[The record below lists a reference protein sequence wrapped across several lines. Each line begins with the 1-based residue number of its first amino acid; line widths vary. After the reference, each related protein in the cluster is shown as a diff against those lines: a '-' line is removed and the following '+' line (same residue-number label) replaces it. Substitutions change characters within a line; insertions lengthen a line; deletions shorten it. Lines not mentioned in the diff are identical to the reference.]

1 MPGAILLAI
10 TSWDPAPW
18 IARFQTRAAGRDI
31 RVWPDDIGDPANIE
45 YICAWKPP
53 SAALTGLPNLKAI
66 FSLGAGV
73 DHLIGDP
80 ALPDVPVV
88 RIVDRDLT
96 QRMTEYV
103 VLHTLIFHR
112 RQRLY
117 GRQQRGR
124 VWFEHDQ
131 PAAHE
136 VAVGIMGLGELGSDA
151 AEVLRRIGFQ
161 VAGWSR
167 RPKTL
172 SGVKVFHGQ
181 AGLDAFLAR
190 TEILVT
196 LLPHTPATTGIL
208 YHVLFSKLKRD
219 GALGG
224 AYLINAGRGKLQVD
238 DDIVAALDS
247 GILSGAALDVF
258 PTEPLP
264 QESPLWRHDKVTVT
278 PHNAAVSNP
287 DALVEYVLRQ
297 IARHEAGQPLE
308 NTIDRTAGY

>member
-18 IARFQTRAAGRDI
+18 IARFRAQAPDRDI
-31 RVWPDDIGDPANIE
+31 RVWPDIGNVADVE

-53 SAALTGLPNLKAI
+53 PRALSGFSNLKAI

-80 ALPDVPVV
+80 TLPNVPVV

-96 QRMTEYV
+96 RRMTEYV
-103 VLHTLIFHR
+103 VLHTLMFHR

-117 GRQQRGR
+117 DSQQRKGI
-124 VWFEHDQ
+124 WFEHNQ
-131 PAAHE
+131 PAAHD

-151 AEVLRRIGFQ
+151 AAVLARIGFQ

-167 RPKTL
+167 REKTL
-172 SGVKVFHGQ
+172 EGIAIFHGQ
-181 AGLDAFLAR
+181 DGLDAFLAR
-190 TEILVT
+190 TEILVA
-196 LLPHTPATTGIL
+196 LLPYTSATTGIL
-208 YHVLFSKLKRD
+208 NLELFKKLNRS

-224 AYLINAGRGKLQVD
+224 AFLINAGRGKLQMD
-238 DDIVAALDS
+238 EDIITALDS

-258 PTEPLP
+258 PIEPLP
-264 QESPLWRHDKVTVT
+264 PESLLWRHDKVTIT
-278 PHNAAVSNP
+278 PHNAAVSDP
-287 DALVEYVLRQ
+287 DALVKNVLHQ
-297 IARHEAGQPLE
+297 IARHEAGYALE
-308 NTIDRTAGY
+308 HTVDRAAGY

>member
-18 IARFQTRAAGRDI
+18 IARFIAHATGREI
-31 RVWPDDIGDPANIE
+31 RVWPDDIDDAADVE

-53 SAALTGLPNLKAI
+53 PGALAGFPNLKAI

-80 ALPDVPVV
+80 ALPNVPIVH
-88 RIVDRDLT
+88 IVDRDLT
-96 QRMTEYV
+96 RRMTEYV
-103 VLHTLIFHR
+103 VLHTLMFHR

-117 GRQQRGR
+117 DRQQRDH

-136 VAVGIMGLGELGSDA
+136 VAVGVMGLGELGSDA
-151 AEVLRRIGFQ
+151 AEVLQRIGFQ

-167 RPKTL
+167 RPKNL
-172 SGVKVFHGQ
+172 NGIEVFHGQ

-190 TEILVT
+190 TEILVA

-208 YHVLFSKLKRD
+208 NRDLFSRLKRD

-238 DDIVAALDS
+238 EDIVTALDN
-247 GILSGAALDVF
+247 GILAGAVLDVF

-264 QESPLWRHDKVTVT
+264 QKSPLWRHDKITVT
-278 PHNAAVSNP
+278 PHNAAVSRP
-287 DALVEYVLRQ
+287 DALVEYVLHQ
-297 IARHEAGQPLE
+297 IARHEARQPLQ
-308 NTIDRTAGY
+308 NTIDRTEGY

>member
-18 IARFQTRAAGRDI
+18 IARFRTRATGRDI
-31 RVWPDDIGDPANIE
+31 RVWPNDIGDPTNIE
-45 YICAWKPP
+45 YICAWKPT
-53 SAALTGLPNLKAI
+53 SGSLIGFPNLKAI

-80 ALPDVPVV
+80 ALPNVPVV

-96 QRMTEYV
+96 QRMTEYI
-103 VLHTLIFHR
+103 VLHTLMFHR

-117 GRQQRGR
+117 DSQQRDC

-151 AEVLRRIGFQ
+151 AEVLQRIGFQ

-167 RPKTL
+167 GPKTL
-172 SGVKVFHGQ
+172 SGIEVFHGKT
-181 AGLDAFLAR
+181 GLDAFLAR

-196 LLPHTPATTGIL
+196 LLPHTPATVGIL
-208 YHVLFSKLKRD
+208 NRDLFSKLKRS

-238 DDIVAALDS
+238 EDIVAALDS
-247 GILSGAALDVF
+247 GILSSAALDVF

-264 QESPLWRHDKVTVT
+264 RESPLWRHDKVTVT
-278 PHNAAVSNP
+278 PHNAAVSDP

-297 IARHEAGQPLE
+297 ITRHEAGQPLE
-308 NTIDRTAGY
+308 NAIDRVEGY